1 MKLFTKI
8 LVPVDFS
15 STSLAGMQRALQT
28 AVLCKS
34 REIHLISVVD
44 INTTGYFVTA
54 DTCLPID
61 YQVFTDQLKLAS
73 ANLEKW
79 KSECQLP
86 EGTELISNVLEGS
99 FSELIP
105 SYVKDHDIDLVVM
118 GTAGTGGIQEF
129 IFGSHAQEIA
139 SHSPCPVLTLQPHTR
154 QDTIRKMII
163 PVENFY
169 PANKLNYAAALAAL
183 FQAEIHL
190 VCLRMQWSK
199 KDLVTQSILQEIKKE
214 LTAAEIS
221 YRIFVSDG
229 SNITDAILRYA
240 EKEMIDLIL
249 VNPGAE
255 SKLTGKFIQT
265 TGGNIINHTQV
276 PVLTVRK
283 SSQDPAQHQ

>member
-8 LVPVDFS
+8 LVPLDFS
-15 STSLAGMQRALQT
+15 STSLIGMQRALQT
-28 AVLCKS
+28 AIQCKS

-73 ANLEKW
+73 ANLERW
-79 KSECQLP
+79 KSDCQLP
-86 EGTELISNVLEGS
+86 ETTQLISTVLEGS

-105 SYVKDHDIDLVVM
+105 SYVKEHDIDLIVM

-139 SHSPCPVLTLQPHTR
+139 SQSPCPVLTLQPHSR
-154 QDTIRKMII
+154 QDAIRKIII

-190 VCLRMQWSK
+190 VCLHMQWDK
-199 KDLVTQSILQEIKKE
+199 TDHVTQSILQKIQKE

-229 SNITDAILRYA
+229 RNITDAILRYA

-265 TGGNIINHTQV
+265 TGGQIIHHTQI
-276 PVLTVRK
+276 PVLTVQK
-283 SSQDPAQHQ
+283 NVTDTSQI

>member
-8 LVPVDFS
+8 LVPLDFS
-15 STSLAGMQRALQT
+15 STSLIGMQRALQT
-28 AVLCKS
+28 AMQCKS
-34 REIHLISVVD
+34 QEIHLISVVD

-79 KSECQLP
+79 KSDCQIP
-86 EGTELISNVLEGS
+86 ERTRLISNVLEGS

-105 SYVKDHDIDLVVM
+105 SYVKEHDIDLIVM

-139 SHSPCPVLTLQPHTR
+139 SQSPCPVLTLQPHSR
-154 QDTIRKMII
+154 QDTIRKII
-163 PVENFY
+163 VPVENFY
-169 PANKLNYAAALAAL
+169 PANKLNYAAALAGL
-183 FQAEIHL
+183 FTAEIHL
-190 VCLRMQWSK
+190 VCLRK
-199 KDLVTQSILQEIKKE
+199 KWDKTDHITQSILQKIKKE
-214 LTAAEIS
+214 LTVAEIS
-221 YRIFVSDG
+221 CRIFVSDG
-229 SNITDAILRYA
+229 RNITDAILRYA

-255 SKLTGKFIQT
+255 SKLTGKFIET
-265 TGGNIINHTQV
+265 TGGQIIHHTRI
-276 PVLTVRK
+276 PVLTIQKNVQDT
-283 SSQDPAQHQ
+283 SQS

>member
-15 STSLAGMQRALQT
+15 STSLIGMERALQT
-28 AVLCKS
+28 ALQCKS
-34 REIHLISVVD
+34 QEIHLVSVVD

-61 YQVFTDQLKLAS
+61 FQVFTDQLKLAT

-79 KSECQLP
+79 KSEFQLP
-86 EGTELISNVLEGS
+86 DNTQLVTTVLEGN
-99 FSELIP
+99 FSDLIP
-105 SYVKDHDIDLVVM
+105 SYVEENAIDLVIM

-154 QDTIRKMII
+154 QDAIRKIII

-169 PANKLNYAAALAAL
+169 PANKLNYATALAGL

-190 VCLRMQWSK
+190 VCLRMRWDK
-199 KDLVTQSILQEIKKE
+199 TDRITQTILQQIKQA
-214 LTAAEIS
+214 LTKAEIS
-221 YRIFVSDG
+221 YRIYVSDG
-229 SNITDAILRYA
+229 QNITDAILRYA

-265 TGGNIINHTQV
+265 TGGQIINHTQV
-276 PVLTVRK
+276 PVLTIQK
-283 SSQDPAQHQ
+283 KTQEDPKI